1 MKKEIPTRKLLV
13 KKKRGEFLK
22 KKKPSGVI
30 IMVATNEQTNVQH
43 IPSS

>member
-1 MKKEIPTRKLLV
+1 MKKEVPTRTLLV
-13 KKKRGEFLK
+13 KKRGECLK

-30 IMVATNEQTNVQH
+30 IMAATNEQTNVQH